1 MNLPWSRSVISR
13 QHSPMAMGRAD
24 SAPFAATRVI
34 TGSEVD
40 YGALT
45 HLLVKYLSDQPG
57 FHVHYNRKVV
67 GLDRE
72 DDGALARLGQG
83 HP

>member
-1 MNLPWSRSVISR
+1 
-13 QHSPMAMGRAD
+13 MAMGRAD